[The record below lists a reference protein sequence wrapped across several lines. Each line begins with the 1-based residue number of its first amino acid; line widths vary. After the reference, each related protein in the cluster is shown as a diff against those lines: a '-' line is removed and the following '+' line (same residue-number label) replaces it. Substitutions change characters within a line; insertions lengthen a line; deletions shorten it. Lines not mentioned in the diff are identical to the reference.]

1 MDEHG
6 ESSGAGRPVEIGAEN
21 HAIAHGDGDAG
32 VDTDGRLGDKRD
44 HHADGGEA
52 CGDNRSVCHE
62 RGMLLRSGAEHHEE
76 AAEIYCSRGTTLP
89 ATVTAW
95 SLSAA
100 VMLSTRPFRSTR
112 RLGST

>member
-6 ESSGAGRPVEIGAEN
+6 ESSVAGRAVEIGAEDD
-21 HAIAHGDGDAG
+21 AVAHGDGDRG
-32 VDTDGRLGDKRD
+32 VDTDGGLGDKRD
-44 HHADGGEA
+44 HHADGSEA
-52 CGDNRSVCHE
+52 CDDNQSVCH
-62 RGMLLRSGAEHHEE
+62 
-76 AAEIYCSRGTTLP
+76 EIYCSRGTTLP

-100 VMLSTRPFRSTR
+100 VMLSTRPFRSTS